1 MAKQSPKRKISA
13 TQSKIQSSEK
23 DRVPISK
30 NIYYKKSQRKYYVV
44 FYYGVDPETKRP
56 IKREKSYASEKEA
69 IAARNAF
76 EREKQTDTV
85 ILPKKDTLFTCIENY
100 IRAKEVAGREKATL
114 AEYHKFEKH
123 LHDYKLFE
131 DKPVQSITERDIVD
145 YLQYLESVEKL
156 AANTRRK
163 HYDFLKSVLNRA
175 FYDRIIPN
183 NPITYLEPPRKTPSC
198 AKAMPENLAT
208 DIIAR
213 AAGTKVEPLILLLAL
228 GMRREEISGLR
239 WENVDLQK
247 GLIYIREVRTEVNGV
262 VEIKRPK
269 TESSV
274 RTIAIPQCY
283 LSVFAN
289 IKLKQ
294 QANNQPIRNM
304 NHLYVVGKADGTP
317 YSPNYLNDL
326 IRKFEKD
333 NNFSHYRL
341 HDYRHTAATLLY
353 DSGTPLYDISKLLGH
368 SSVSITADI
377 YTHPNDTVNAA
388 TTNKLSEI
396 LSGSK
401 SSRNDS

>member
-1 MAKQSPKRKISA
+1 MTKQSPKRKISA

-114 AEYHKFEKH
+114 AEYHTFEKH

-131 DKPVQSITERDIVD
+131 DKPVQSITERDIID

-175 FYDRIIPN
+175 FYHIF
-183 NPITYLEPPRKTPSC
+183 
-198 AKAMPENLAT
+198 
-208 DIIAR
+208 
-213 AAGTKVEPLILLLAL
+213 
-228 GMRREEISGLR
+228 
-239 WENVDLQK
+239 LQ
-247 GLIYIREVRTEVNGV
+247 Y
-262 VEIKRPK
+262 
-269 TESSV
+269 S
-274 RTIAIPQCY
+274 
-283 LSVFAN
+283 
-289 IKLKQ
+289 
-294 QANNQPIRNM
+294 
-304 NHLYVVGKADGTP
+304 HL
-317 YSPNYLNDL
+317 
-326 IRKFEKD
+326 
-333 NNFSHYRL
+333 
-341 HDYRHTAATLLY
+341 
-353 DSGTPLYDISKLLGH
+353 
-368 SSVSITADI
+368 
-377 YTHPNDTVNAA
+377 
-388 TTNKLSEI
+388 
-396 LSGSK
+396 
-401 SSRNDS
+401 